1 MSEQETVTQLLH
13 AWRRGDR
20 EALDKLTPLVY
31 DELRRLAER
40 AMRAERADHTLQP
53 TALVHEAYV
62 RLVEANVEWQDRV
75 HFMAT
80 AATMM
85 RRILVDH
92 AKSKSRAKRGG
103 GAAKVTLEEAV
114 LVSNETSEDL
124 VLLDEALNRLA
135 EQDARKAR
143 VIELKYF
150 GGLNYDETAE
160 ALGVSSA
167 TVDRELR
174 MAKAWL
180 YRELQ

>member
-1 MSEQETVTQLLH
+1 VSEQQTVTQLLQ

-40 AMRAERADHTLQP
+40 AMRGERPDHTLQP

-62 RLVEANVEWQDRV
+62 RLVEANVEWKDRV

-92 AKSKSRAKRGG
+92 AKSKGRAKRGG
-103 GAAKVTLEEAV
+103 GAAKLTLEEAV
-114 LVSNETSEDL
+114 LVSSEPSEDL
-124 VLLDEALNRLA
+124 VLLDEALSRLA
-135 EQDARKAR
+135 DQDERKAR

-160 ALGVSSA
+160 ALDISA
-167 TVDRELR
+167 STVDRELR